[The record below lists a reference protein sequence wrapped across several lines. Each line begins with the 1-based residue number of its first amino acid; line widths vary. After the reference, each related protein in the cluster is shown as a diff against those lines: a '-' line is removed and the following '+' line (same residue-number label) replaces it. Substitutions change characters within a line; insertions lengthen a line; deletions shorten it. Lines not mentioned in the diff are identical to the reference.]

1 MSAVNNR
8 PYVLTIAGHDPS
20 GGAGLNAD
28 IKTMEA
34 LGVQGLSVCTAIT
47 YQTEDS
53 FNDVVW
59 LSTKKIKK
67 QLMPLLERYQI
78 DFVKIGIIENISTLK
93 WILKTLRSYNPD
105 ILILWDPVLKTS
117 TGFKLQKKIST
128 STLREILEQ
137 IDVFTPNWEEI
148 AVLSDKRDPMEGAKS
163 LSKYCTVYLKG
174 GHKEDQKGVDHLWQM
189 KQMTVFHPTAIS
201 EYGKHGSGCVFS
213 SALIASLALG
223 QTMNDAC
230 LQAKSYIERYLLS
243 SETLLGIHY
252 QS

>member
-53 FNDVVW
+53 FNDVAW

-78 DFVKIGIIENISTLK
+78 DFVKIGIMEDISTLK
-93 WILKTLRSYNPD
+93 WILRTLRSYNPD

-137 IDVFTPNWEEI
+137 IDVFTPNW
-148 AVLSDKRDPMEGAKS
+148 
-163 LSKYCTVYLKG
+163 
-174 GHKEDQKGVDHLWQM
+174 
-189 KQMTVFHPTAIS
+189 
-201 EYGKHGSGCVFS
+201 
-213 SALIASLALG
+213 
-223 QTMNDAC
+223 
-230 LQAKSYIERYLLS
+230 
-243 SETLLGIHY
+243 
-252 QS
+252 